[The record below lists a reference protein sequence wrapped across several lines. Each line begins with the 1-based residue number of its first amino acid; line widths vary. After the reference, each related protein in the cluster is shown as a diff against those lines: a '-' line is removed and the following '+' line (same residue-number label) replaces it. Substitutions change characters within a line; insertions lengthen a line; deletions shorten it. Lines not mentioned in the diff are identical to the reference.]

1 MASGNA
7 NVGVLGVLLFICC
20 LSFARAHSGQ
30 VLTSILTQAFKPQ
43 KGWRYAR
50 WPWMP
55 LDESGQNH
63 LICVHK
69 LTLKF
74 LFQLCTNH
82 TRFFSKIKRPAAT
95 LSVQGPMTYEVTW
108 LSNFKSSMLFWCIV
122 SKGEFLKQPQPA
134 VKRSTDRIKVVGIP
148 ASRTLSHSSFT
159 VWVQKNK
166 T

>member
-108 LSNFKSSMLFWCIV
+108 LSNFKSSHAVLVHRFERRIPQTAPACREEEHWQN
-122 SKGEFLKQPQPA
+122 KGSGDTCLKNTFP
-134 VKRSTDRIKVVGIP
+134 
-148 ASRTLSHSSFT
+148 
-159 VWVQKNK
+159 
-166 T
+166 